1 LDFGPEEVSFKKPS
15 FSKKSYEGWEAICSR
30 CGKRIIVPFRPAPNR
45 AVYCESC
52 LKEIR
57 QTAQDKLSL
66 KSLPQS
72 EVVKAPARTRTLKAE
87 EKKEIPEEKKNK
99 ISQILKNIF
108 GQ

>member
-1 LDFGPEEVSFKKPS
+1 
-15 FSKKSYEGWEAICSR
+15 
-30 CGKRIIVPFRPAPNR
+30 
-45 AVYCESC
+45 
-52 LKEIR
+52 
-57 QTAQDKLSL
+57 L